1 MSVLDE
7 LKVRGFAKSM
17 LPDVP
22 ADVLGCLFFDG
33 EMVISRHHDGRVLS
47 RAKDPVWDLSPYN
60 AKGQCKQNF
69 TSWTKAAKTELQ
81 ATIVRE
87 MKTVQLVRFNYHHS
101 ARKVNSVKLSGLRK
115 LAEFCERNGITLNQL
130 FNEVGCHS
138 LLVSSLVNLGVKSV
152 ARDLYELVGELY
164 HLRVAFPDFVIA
176 PLEYSLIE
184 SLSQIAGSYSD
195 YRESFQ
201 QTKLIPSRIY
211 GAFIVGFAEELD
223 FFNSYSERC
232 IDFCLRRQ
240 NGDMYG
246 EAEVRVEF
254 YSRGTPWNVA
264 VVECGLE
271 EVCERYSISGLKD
284 FNAYLNSVNY
294 VAKTWI
300 HFFSG
305 MRDNEARTLPADTL
319 TTMRVG
325 EDLVT
330 ILRGYTSKTV
340 GQNNVPT
347 YWISSPIVERAIT
360 AATSVGRI
368 AAIKNGWDDSIAS
381 KYPLFPALGNVKK
394 TAAAHIYSTAPLMA
408 TARNL
413 LPEKVHARISGAQV
427 TNADLLE
434 LERFDGFRDWRADSR
449 VKIGQSWPLTSHQCR
464 RSLAV
469 YSARSG
475 VVGLGSL
482 ANQYKHLS
490 DTMTSYYRSDQVF
503 AENFLALPDQQSLI
517 REMEFERRVAGAFN
531 YENDVI
537 NSSGRLWGGEGNRIQ
552 VSRDRGKPLI
562 ITTDREATARK
573 FEKGEMVYKESPL
586 GGCTNLDSCDKIG
599 FISIFACLDCQYAV
613 LDSNKSIRKIR
624 YGISNL
630 QQSRGMFPPSSPFY
644 KQLSLEIDS
653 VYHQVERAGFGHEI
667 EDLK

>member
-1 MSVLDE
+1 MSVLDD
-7 LKVRGFAKSM
+7 LKVRGFTKTM
-17 LPDVP
+17 LPDIP
-22 ADVLGCLFFDG
+22 EDVSACFLFND

-47 RAKDPVWDLSPYN
+47 RAKDSVWDLSPYN
-60 AKGQCKQNF
+60 AKGLCKHNF
-69 TSWTKAAKTELQ
+69 ISWTKTALGELQ
-81 ATIVRE
+81 VTIARE
-87 MKTVQLVRFNYHHS
+87 MKSIQLVRFNYYHT
-101 ARKVNSVKLSGLRK
+101 ARRVNSVRLSGLRR
-115 LAEFCERNGITLNQL
+115 LGEFCEKNDITLCQL
-130 FNEVGCHS
+130 FNESRYQS
-138 LLVSSLVNLGVKSV
+138 LLLSSLANLGNKSV
-152 ARDLYELVGELY
+152 ARELYVLVGELY
-164 HLRVAFPDFVIA
+164 HLRVAHPAFKFA
-176 PLEYSLIE
+176 PVEYSLVE
-184 SLSQIAGSYSD
+184 SLSQLAGSYSD
-195 YRESFQ
+195 YKESFQ
-201 QTKLIPSRIY
+201 QTKLVPSRIY
-211 GAFIVGFAEELD
+211 AAFIVGFASELD
-223 FFNSYSERC
+223 FFNLHSQRC
-232 IDFCLRRQ
+232 VDFCERRQ

-246 EAEVRVEF
+246 EAQVRVEF
-254 YSRGTPWNVA
+254 YSRGTPWEDA

-271 EVCERYSISGLKD
+271 EVCERYFITGLKE
-284 FNAYLNSVNY
+284 FNAYLNSINY
-294 VAKTWI
+294 IAKNWI
-300 HFFSG
+300 HLFSG
-305 MRDNEARTLPADTL
+305 MRDNEARTLPANTL
-319 TTMRVG
+319 TTIRSG
-325 EDLVT
+325 EETVT

-360 AATSVGRI
+360 AARSVGRI
-368 AAIKNGWDDSIAS
+368 AAIKNGWDDSVLS
-381 KYPLFPALGNVKK
+381 EYPLFPALGNVKK
-394 TAAAHIYSTAPLMA
+394 TSAAHIYSSAPLMA
-408 TARNL
+408 TARTL
-413 LPEKVHARISGAQV
+413 LPEKVHARIPGSLV
-427 TNADLLE
+427 TEADIVE
-434 LERFDGFRDWRADSR
+434 LERFDGFRDWRNDKK
-449 VKIGQSWPLTSHQCR
+449 VKIGKPWPLSSHQCR

-482 ANQYKHLS
+482 ANQYKHLTE
-490 DTMTSYYRSDQVF
+490 TMTSYYRSDQVF
-503 AENFLALPDQQSLI
+503 AENFLALPDQQALM
-517 REMEFERRVAGAFN
+517 REMEFERRVASMFS

-562 ITTDREATARK
+562 ITTDREVTARK

-653 VYHQVERAGFGHEI
+653 VYQQVERAGYGHEI